1 MTIEEVNEYADS
13 IDEEIVVFSHPS
25 YNNSILGIST
35 DNRVIYDYDLMIKD
49 LMEQDNI
56 SVEEAEDFI
65 QYNTIGASYSKS
77 KDPIILFQK

>member
-1 MTIEEVNEYADS
+1 
-13 IDEEIVVFSHPS
+13 
-25 YNNSILGIST
+25 
-35 DNRVIYDYDLMIKD
+35 MIKD

-56 SVEEAEDFI
+56 SAEEAEDFI